1 MPKYING
8 YIQTA
13 GLLSA
18 LTLLFML
25 VGLLLGGESGMVIA
39 LVLAVIISA
48 TIYWNADKIVLRMHG
63 AKKTDQD
70 SKPELFEII
79 SRLVANA
86 GILMPAVYIIDE
98 IQPNAFATGRNPKTA
113 SVVIS
118 TGLLHLLNQDELSG
132 VIGHELAHI
141 KNHDTFVMSVT
152 AIIASMLPF
161 APLSAIIVK
170 MAISNEREYEAD
182 RVGAE
187 IIEEPSWLASA
198 LGKLEKNALA
208 TDKEDIKINFA
219 TAHMFII
226 NPLMAH
232 KPGSLFSTHPAS
244 INRMMR
250 LVSMSAKNDWLN
262 SHGANDS
269 SGSADSIGRRS
280 SIPDSKN

>member
-1 MPKYING
+1 MNG

-13 GLLSA
+13 GLLGA

-39 LVLAVIISA
+39 LVLATIISA
-48 TIYWNADKIVLRMHG
+48 TIYWNADKIILRMHG
-63 AKKTDQD
+63 AKKTNQD

-86 GILMPAVYIIDE
+86 GIVMPAVYIIDE
-98 IQPNAFATGRNPKTA
+98 IQPNAFTTGRNPKSA
-113 SVVIS
+113 AVVIT
-118 TGLLHLLNQDELSG
+118 TGLLDLLNQDELSG

-141 KNHDTFVMSVT
+141 KNHDTFVMNVT
-152 AIIASMLPF
+152 TTIASMLPF

-187 IIEEPSWLASA
+187 IIGEPSWLASA

-208 TDKEDIKINFA
+208 TDREDIKINFA

-232 KPGSLFSTHPAS
+232 KTSSIFSTHPAS

-250 LVSMSAKNDWLN
+250 LVSMSAKKDWYN

-269 SGSADSIGRRS
+269 TDSTGSIRRRS
-280 SIPDSKN
+280 SIPDIKN